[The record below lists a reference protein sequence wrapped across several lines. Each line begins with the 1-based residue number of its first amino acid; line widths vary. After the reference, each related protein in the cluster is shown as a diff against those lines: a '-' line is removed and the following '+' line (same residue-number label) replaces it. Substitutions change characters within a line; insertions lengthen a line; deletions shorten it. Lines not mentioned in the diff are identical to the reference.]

1 VKCVQIPFTITAH
14 AATFATIIVRL
25 TCPQPQHCSY
35 QGLQQLTW
43 SSDRR
48 AAAAA
53 GPARQRTELAQAL
66 ARDLLLGVDQVELP
80 AGVPQGLRVHAKRD
94 LLW

>member
-1 VKCVQIPFTITAH
+1 MQPHDDTWHCCSSPGHLDRRI
-14 AATFATIIVRL
+14 AAT
-25 TCPQPQHCSY
+25 
-35 QGLQQLTW
+35 
-43 SSDRR
+43 
-48 AAAAA
+48 A